1 MLTEIELKNFKCYNK
16 VKITDLRNITVFTG
30 KNNAGKS
37 AIMQAVNFLK
47 QSISNK
53 KFDWNAV
60 YLGNYKETVYKH
72 ETNRNIEISCAF
84 TLTKGEKNYLK
95 KYFGDKIKHIKFS
108 VSINKDNMVDEE
120 IIFINDIKTLVFE
133 REREEGRRSAS
144 LLLKKSP
151 LREKLTKLSINE
163 GDILKKNDEDWII
176 SISGYSIDYPLS
188 WKISSGELKKISDYR
203 VIEDLKDIL
212 LNRFRDIYFISDRRC
227 ITDWLSSLEEEPE
240 SIGSSGE
247 NATVKLHYLH
257 ADRNEIF
264 DEIEKWLKK
273 IDPEIQML
281 KTPLRNGKTT
291 IELKTLLT
299 DVNLLTGGYG
309 LNTVF
314 PVIMQSLLAPDG
326 STILIEEPEIHLHRG
341 AQKIIFEMF
350 MNCLKREKQIIFTTH
365 SLDLFI
371 IMWKKGQASALD
383 IDLVKVW
390 NIRRENGIRK
400 PEEVKNWQS
409 YYNWRKELK
418 NLV

>member
-1 MLTEIELKNFKCYNK
+1 MLTEIELKNFKCYDK
-16 VKITDLRNITVFTG
+16 VKITDLKNISVFTG

-47 QSISNK
+47 QAISNR
-53 KFDWNAV
+53 KFDWNAE
-60 YLGNYKETVYKH
+60 YLGNFRETVYKH
-72 ETNRNIEISCAF
+72 KTDSGIEISCTF
-84 TLTKGEKNYLK
+84 TLTKGEKDHLK
-95 KYFGDKIKHIKFS
+95 KYLEEGIKYIKFA
-108 VSINKDNMVDEE
+108 VSLSKDNMIDEE
-120 IIFINDIKTLVFE
+120 IIYIDGIKTLVFE
-133 REREEGRRSAS
+133 REEKRRSAI

-151 LREKLTKLSINE
+151 LRENLKKLFINE
-163 GDILKKNDEDWII
+163 GDILKRNDEDWII
-176 SISGYSIDYPLS
+176 SISGYNVDYPLS
-188 WKISSGELKKISDYR
+188 WRVTPGELRKFPDFQI
-203 VIEDLKDIL
+203 IEDLKNIL
-212 LNRFRDIYFISDRRC
+212 INKFRDIYFISDRRR
-227 ITDWLSSLEEEPE
+227 ITDWLSSLDEEPE
-240 SIGSSGE
+240 SVGTSGE
-247 NATVKLHYLH
+247 NATAKLHYLH

-264 DEIEKWLKK
+264 EEIENWLKK

-299 DVNLLTGGYG
+299 NVNLLTGGYG

-350 MNCLKREKQIIFTTH
+350 MNCLKRKKQIIFTTH

-371 IMWKKGQASALD
+371 IMWKKRQASALD

-390 NIRRENGIRK
+390 NICRENGIRK